1 MLVYGM
7 LLPHHGQDGAPVSAT
22 ERMGGDAYAHAAD
35 QLRQLG
41 IPKNWA
47 EVINQCLAIDPGG
60 RPRNADEMRIRLE
73 ESDEVAVDWQEVAR
87 QAQEEA
93 EATRALA
100 LNVETQRN
108 TSKEDLARARNELEQ
123 TRTLVKRLKL
133 AVIGLAVLVLLAMA
147 GLAVVVAT

>member
-1 MLVYGM
+1 
-7 LLPHHGQDGAPVSAT
+7 
-22 ERMGGDAYAHAAD
+22 
-35 QLRQLG
+35 
-41 IPKNWA
+41 
-47 EVINQCLAIDPGG
+47 
-60 RPRNADEMRIRLE
+60 MRIRLE